1 MGSKSAVTVCAKICS
16 AKLWLARNHSLWWG
30 NQKEYPHP
38 VWEFSIYI
46 TLMCWLCQCHFL
58 LLVMKLLAWTIHI
71 ILWLYC
77 NIHDWWGIAVPSYD
91 TNSVRV
97 TVKANQLETA
107 KLLQARR
114 AAAAEARKQ
123 DSEAAEDTSE
133 SSTNPDEEANMYED
147 LFTAVMMATDQDN
160 RPLHTVFQLLPSK
173 KVREGVNTGILLWTC
188 CPWLDTCSTSFYW
201 VSEI

>member
-1 MGSKSAVTVCAKICS
+1 MIGGGLLYSHMI
-16 AKLWLARNHSLWWG
+16 
-30 NQKEYPHP
+30 QQ
-38 VWEFSIYI
+38 
-46 TLMCWLCQCHFL
+46 CQ
-58 LLVMKLLAWTIHI
+58 
-71 ILWLYC
+71 
-77 NIHDWWGIAVPSYD
+77 
-91 TNSVRV
+91 V
-97 TVKANQLETA
+97 TVKEQQLETG

-173 KVREGVNTGILLWTC
+173 KVREVVNTGIIFWTC
-188 CPWLDTCSTSFYW
+188 CT
-201 VSEI
+201 